1 MAKALA
7 AIDGILRT
15 LDAELNNNAKG
26 MHFIF
31 IHGFPGVGKFTIGT
45 RLEKDAHFNGRYKFF
60 HNHLV
65 IDSIFSLFDYP
76 SPPFVKLREL
86 HWLQIFEE
94 AFKQKLYNPDYDKY
108 DGIIF
113 TFGFEYSVSDT
124 FLPNLVELVNK
135 YKVRL
140 TFIELL
146 CSQDI
151 LLNERACTK
160 EREEKGKWADKE
172 FILNFINEGKIKSGH
187 EYITNTLR
195 LKNNQIDTNG
205 KTPEETVNII
215 VDKFKYNFL

>member
-1 MAKALA
+1 M
-7 AIDGILRT
+7 AIDGLLRIL
-15 LDAELNNNAKG
+15 DVELNESRTG

-31 IHGFPGVGKFTIGT
+31 VHGFPGVGKFTVGT
-45 RLEKDAHFNGRYKFF
+45 RLEQDAYFKGRFKFF

-65 IDSIFSLFDYP
+65 IDSIFALFDYP

-94 AFKQKLYNPDYDKY
+94 AFKQKLYNAENYDKY

-124 FLPNLVELVNK
+124 FLPNLVGLVNK

-146 CSQDI
+146 CSRDI
-151 LLNERACTK
+151 LLNERVCTK
-160 EREEKGKWADKE
+160 ERKEKGKWTDKE

-187 EYITNTLR
+187 DYITNTLNLR
-195 LKNNQIDTNG
+195 NNQIDTNG
-205 KTPEETVNII
+205 KTPDETVNII
-215 VDKFKYNFL
+215 VDKFKNNLL